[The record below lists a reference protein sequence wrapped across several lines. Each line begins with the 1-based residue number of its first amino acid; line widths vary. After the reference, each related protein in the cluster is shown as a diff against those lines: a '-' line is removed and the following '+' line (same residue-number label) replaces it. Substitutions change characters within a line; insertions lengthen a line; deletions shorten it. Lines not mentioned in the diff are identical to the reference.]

1 MFKQYCFLNLKCC
14 CPFTKKTNSFVFLLF
29 IDSLWISQHTSRSHS
44 FPYPFSS
51 ALCHCKLASAQQNS
65 KVTTKIKNRKQAY
78 NKRQSKQ
85 TNKKE
90 QLKKNILAWKLQC
103 GCTRKSHSIPFISH
117 IFTSK
122 CSLQCVIGLVW
133 DSWLLIY
140 TGPSLGLLLD
150 IYCCLVSWRSCS
162 LYLQVWSLYVI

>member
-51 ALCHCKLASAQQNS
+51 ALCHCKLASAQQNL

-85 TNKKE
+85 TNKKQ
-90 QLKKNILAWKLQC
+90 QLKKISWHGSYSVAVPE
-103 GCTRKSHSIPFISH
+103 SHTVFTLFH
-117 IFTSK
+117 IFLLLSVH
-122 CSLQCVIGLVW
+122 CNVSLVW
-133 DSWLLIY
+133 FEIPGCSSILVLHWDSSWISIVALCRGDHVVYICRS
-140 TGPSLGLLLD
+140 GPFM
-150 IYCCLVSWRSCS
+150 
-162 LYLQVWSLYVI
+162 